1 MVRADVIHRGYGLGV
16 DLGTTYTAAAVRG
29 TDGVDVLRLG
39 ARRPEVPSLVYLPAD
54 GPVLVGEPAARRGE
68 SDPGRM
74 AREFKR
80 RLGDPVPLLVG
91 GAPYSAHALLA
102 RQLDH
107 VLGTAV
113 TTQGEPPGSVVV
125 TCPANWGPYKRDL
138 LRQATRLAD
147 LETVELRTEPEAAA
161 VQFASGERVAPGEI
175 VAVYDLGGGTF
186 DAAVLR
192 RTATGFELLGEPE
205 GIEQLG
211 GVDFDEAVFDHVRAT
226 LGDAAILTTEDPDV
240 QAAFARLRRDCV
252 EAKEALSEDTE
263 VLVPVALPGL
273 HTRVRLT
280 RREFEAMIFPALE
293 ETVGAMRRA
302 LRSAGVPADQL
313 RSILLSGG
321 SSRIPL
327 VTEVLGTAFGC
338 PTALD
343 PHPEHSIALGAAR
356 LSAPETFR
364 PSAQPPMVAA
374 GRPRTAGQTVTTPPL
389 TAPPS
394 ASGKPVGA
402 AGEAT
407 TPTAVPGEAAPGVA
421 VPDDA
426 PPDAAFADEA
436 APGVAVPNEA
446 PPGAALPDEGPPD
459 AAPPDAALPVAAFG
473 SAAGAGHADRMPGP
487 HSADTSPVGVRRGPG
502 EPGTTDSAPPRRRW
516 RRAVLAVAAVLALG
530 GAAATVAAL
539 RPDGRDSGGSSA
551 AACGFAD
558 SFDGDTLDPAWQ
570 RQRTD
575 TNVTV
580 ADGAVTMDA
589 PDGSDIF
596 ETYLAAPMLLRPVTG
611 DFTLETDVTAAPSQ
625 FYQGAG
631 LVLWN
636 GPDSYVRLE
645 RGYGDTGAVVF
656 EYKDHAPHVKVHSPV
671 RSDGTLVETDAQRG
685 ILQLIRKG
693 DTITAKAR
701 SALDAQPKDLGSIQV
716 NLPQTVPVGVAVLNR
731 AQQGAKPSSFSA
743 RFDSVTA
750 RC

>member
-1 MVRADVIHRGYGLGV
+1 MVRYGLGV
-16 DLGTTYTAAAVRG
+16 DLGTTYTAAAVRR

-39 ARRPEVPSLVYLPAD
+39 ARRPEVPSIVYLPGD

-68 SDPGRM
+68 TDPGRM
-74 AREFKR
+74 VREFKR

-91 GAPYSAHALLA
+91 GAPYSAHALMA
-102 RQLDH
+102 RQLGHIVDAA
-107 VLGTAV
+107 TAS
-113 TTQGEPPGSVVV
+113 EDAPPASVVV

-138 LRQATRLAD
+138 LRQAARLAD

-211 GVDFDEAVFDHVRAT
+211 GIDFDEAVFDHVLAI
-226 LGDAAILTTEDPDV
+226 LGDAALSIADDPDAR
-240 QAAFARLRRDCV
+240 AALARLRRDCV

-302 LRSAGVPADQL
+302 LRSAGVPADRL

-327 VTEVLGTAFGC
+327 VTQVLGSTFGC

-343 PHPEHSIALGAAR
+343 PQPEHSIALGAAR
-356 LSAPETFR
+356 LTAPEVSHPPAKPPVIAPEQPSGSTQGPAMPPR
-364 PSAQPPMVAA
+364 EEHVPPREGRAVPLSQGRTALPGHGGAAPSAAA
-374 GRPRTAGQTVTTPPL
+374 TESRRSL
-389 TAPPS
+389 M
-394 ASGKPVGA
+394 ASGDPPPPAVIAEPA
-402 AGEAT
+402 ASAVEPGSNLDAGHLDG
-407 TPTAVPGEAAPGVA
+407 VPGPRNSRTEST
-421 VPDDA
+421 
-426 PPDAAFADEA
+426 
-436 APGVAVPNEA
+436 
-446 PPGAALPDEGPPD
+446 
-459 AAPPDAALPVAAFG
+459 
-473 SAAGAGHADRMPGP
+473 SAAGAGLDSGP
-487 HSADTSPVGVRRGPG
+487 PDAGDG
-502 EPGTTDSAPPRRRW
+502 AAPRRR
-516 RRAVLAVAAVLALG
+516 RLPAVVAVVAVLVLG
-530 GAAATVAAL
+530 GATATAVAL
-539 RPDGRDSGGSSA
+539 RRNGAEGGNA
-551 AACGFAD
+551 APASCGFAD
-558 SFDGDTLDPAWQ
+558 SFDGATLDPAWQ

-575 TNVTV
+575 TGVTV

-596 ETYLAAPMLLRPVTG
+596 ETHLAAPMLLRPVTG
-611 DFTLETDVTAAPSQ
+611 DFTLETDLTAAPSQ

-645 RGYGDTGAVVF
+645 LGYGDTRAVVF
-656 EYKDHAPHVKVHSPV
+656 EYKDHAPHVKVHSPL
-671 RSDGTLVETDAQRG
+671 RKDGTLIETDGERG
-685 ILQLIRKG
+685 ILQLIRSG
-693 DTITAKAR
+693 NTITAKGR
-701 SALDAQPKDLGSIQV
+701 PILDAEPRELGSIQV
-716 NLPQTVPVGVAVLNR
+716 HMPQTIQVGVAVLNR
-731 AQQGAKPSSFSA
+731 AQQGAAPSPFSA
-743 RFDSVTA
+743 RFDSVAA